1 MDEIFSNTVQSKIS
15 PFINFIR
22 EKQHQLEF
30 ITTIVRKSTTAYDLH
45 QYNNTDME
53 SLSQV
58 TT

>member
-30 ITTIVRKSTTAYDLH
+30 ITTIVRKSTTTYDLH
-45 QYNNTDME
+45 QYNNTGME

>member
-1 MDEIFSNTVQSKIS
+1 MDEIFSNTAESKIS

-45 QYNNTDME
+45 QYNNTSME